1 MYMKQVEFKTK
12 AEADTFKAYLNLK
25 AVQYANN
32 GNSTLVIIRSPMT
45 DQQFYELLIRYGRW
59 L

>member
-1 MYMKQVEFKTK
+1 MKQVQFKTK

-25 AVQYANN
+25 AVSYAYNSD
-32 GNSTLVIIRSPMT
+32 STLVIIRSPIT
-45 DQQFYELLIRYGRW
+45 DQEFYELLIRYGRW